1 MDFPRVMT
9 IIALTLLLAEGFA
22 LSVFPAQFKQMLIEA
37 NPRAL
42 QAIGLIETV
51 VSVGLI
57 AGILL
62 T

>member
-1 MDFPRVMT
+1 MDVPRVMT

-22 LSVFPAQFKQMLIEA
+22 LSVFPAQFKEMLVEA
-37 NPRAL
+37 HPRSL
-42 QAIGLIETV
+42 QIVGLTETV
-51 VSVGLI
+51 VAVGLI

>member
-9 IIALTLLLAEGFA
+9 VLALTLLLAEGFA
-22 LSVFPAQFKQMLIEA
+22 LSVFPVQFKQMLTEA

-51 VSVGLI
+51 VAVGLI

>member
-1 MDFPRVMT
+1 MDVPRVMT
-9 IIALTLLLAEGFA
+9 VLALTLLLAEGFA
-22 LSVFPAQFKQMLIEA
+22 LSVFPVQFKQMLNEA

>member
-1 MDFPRVMT
+1 MDVPRVMT
-9 IIALTLLLAEGFA
+9 VLALTLLLAEGFA
-22 LSVFPAQFKQMLIEA
+22 LSVFPVQFREMLIEA